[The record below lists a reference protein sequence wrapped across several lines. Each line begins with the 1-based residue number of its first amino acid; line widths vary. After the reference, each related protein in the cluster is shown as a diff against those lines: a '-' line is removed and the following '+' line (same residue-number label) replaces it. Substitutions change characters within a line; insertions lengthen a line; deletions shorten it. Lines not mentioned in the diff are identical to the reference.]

1 MQPNE
6 NEFNL
11 VGVVHAWQRQ
21 WKIITLFVAV
31 SLAVA
36 LILLLLLPKQY
47 EATAVATAG
56 NPLLSDKAYLFN
68 PNINQLYSNY
78 GNTDDLDRL
87 YGIANLDTTYKVIVD
102 SFNLVDYYKS
112 SGANNAIRLG
122 MAVLSLKKDV
132 EIQKNEVNQLTVSVW
147 NKNPALAANIA
158 NTIINVVQQIT
169 AAGLKKSYEQNLLV
183 IDSTLKDLVSK
194 YGVLVGLGTNAAGQ
208 QVDRDVALLDAE
220 KTTLLEQIKQ
230 YQKTY
235 SEIDLASKNI
245 QPALIVL
252 QTASPTAK
260 AGKPSVFAWL
270 FGVLVASFSFGLLA
284 VLLYDRKP
292 L

>member
-1 MQPNE
+1 M
-6 NEFNL
+6 
-11 VGVVHAWQRQ
+11 HAWRRQ
-21 WKIITLFVAV
+21 WKLIIVFVAI

-36 LILLLLLPKQY
+36 SILLLLLPKQY

-68 PNINQLYSNY
+68 PNIDQLYSNY
-78 GNTDDLDRL
+78 GNADDLDRL
-87 YGIANLDTTYKVIVD
+87 YGIANLDSTYKVIVD
-102 SFNLVDYYKS
+102 FFNLVDYYKS
-112 SGANNAIRLG
+112 TGANNAIRRRK
-122 MAVLSLKKDV
+122 AVFGLKKDV

-147 NKNPALAANIA
+147 NKDPALAANIA
-158 NTIINVVQQIT
+158 NSIIEVVQQIT
-169 AAGLKKSYEQNLLV
+169 AAGLKKSNEQSLFLL
-183 IDSTLKDLVSK
+183 DSTLAGLVSK
-194 YGVLVGLGTNAAGQ
+194 YGALVGSGNNATGLQAG
-208 QVDRDVALLDAE
+208 RNVALFDVE

-235 SEIDLASKNI
+235 SEVALASKNI

-252 QTASPTAK
+252 QTASPWAK
-260 AGKPSVFAWL
+260 AGKPRVLAWL

>member
-1 MQPNE
+1 M
-6 NEFNL
+6 
-11 VGVVHAWQRQ
+11 HAWRRQ
-21 WKIITLFVAV
+21 WKLIIVFVAI

-36 LILLLLLPKQY
+36 SILLLLLPKQY

-68 PNINQLYSNY
+68 PNIDQLYSNY
-78 GNTDDLDRL
+78 GSADDLDRL
-87 YGIANLDTTYKVIVD
+87 YGIANLDSTYKVIVD
-102 SFNLVDYYKS
+102 FFNLVDYYKS
-112 SGANNAIRLG
+112 TGANNAIRRRK
-122 MAVLSLKKDV
+122 AVFGLKKDV

-147 NKNPALAANIA
+147 NKDPALAANIA
-158 NTIINVVQQIT
+158 NSIIEVVQQIT
-169 AAGLKKSYEQNLLV
+169 AAGLKKSYEQSLFLL
-183 IDSTLKDLVSK
+183 DSTLAGLVSK
-194 YGVLVGLGTNAAGQ
+194 YGALVGSGNNATGLQAGK
-208 QVDRDVALLDAE
+208 DVALFDVE

-235 SEIDLASKNI
+235 SEVALASKNI

-252 QTASPTAK
+252 QTASPWAK
-260 AGKPSVFAWL
+260 AGKPRVLAWL

>member
-235 SEIDLASKNI
+235 SEIALASKNI

>member
-36 LILLLLLPKQY
+36 SILLLLLPKQY

-112 SGANNAIRLG
+112 TGANNPIRRRN
-122 MAVLSLKKDV
+122 AVFSLRKDV
-132 EIQKNEVNQLTVSVW
+132 EVQKNEVNQLTVSVW

-169 AAGLKKSYEQNLLV
+169 AAGLKKSYEQSLLV
-183 IDSTLKDLVSK
+183 IDSTLAGLVSK
-194 YGVLVGLGTNAAGQ
+194 YGALVGSGTNAAGQ

-235 SEIDLASKNI
+235 SEIALASKNI

-260 AGKPSVFAWL
+260 AGKPGVFAWL

>member
-36 LILLLLLPKQY
+36 SILLLLLPKQY

-112 SGANNAIRLG
+112 SGANNAIRRRN
-122 MAVLSLKKDV
+122 AVLGLIKDV
-132 EIQKNEVNQLTVSVW
+132 EIQKNEVNQLTISVW
-147 NKNPALAANIA
+147 NQSPALAANIA

-169 AAGLKKSYEQNLLV
+169 EAGLKKSYEQSLLV
-183 IDSTLKDLVSK
+183 IDSTLAGLVSK
-194 YGVLVGLGTNAAGQ
+194 YGVLVGSGTNAAGQ

-235 SEIDLASKNI
+235 SEIALASKNI

-260 AGKPSVFAWL
+260 AGKPRVFAWL

>member
-1 MQPNE
+1 MQPND

-11 VGVVHAWQRQ
+11 AGVMHAWRRQ
-21 WKIITLFVAV
+21 WKLIIVFVAI

-36 LILLLLLPKQY
+36 SILLLLLPKQY

-68 PNINQLYSNY
+68 PNIDQLYSNY
-78 GNTDDLDRL
+78 GNADDLDRL
-87 YGIANLDTTYKVIVD
+87 YGIANLDSTYKVIVD

-112 SGANNAIRLG
+112 TGANNAIRRRK
-122 MAVLSLKKDV
+122 AVFGLKKDV

-147 NKNPALAANIA
+147 NKDPALAANIA
-158 NTIINVVQQIT
+158 NSIIEVVQQIT
-169 AAGLKKSYEQNLLV
+169 AAGLKKSNEQSLFLL
-183 IDSTLKDLVSK
+183 DSTLAGLVSK
-194 YGVLVGLGTNAAGQ
+194 YGALVGSGNNATGLQAG
-208 QVDRDVALLDAE
+208 RNVALFDVE

-235 SEIDLASKNI
+235 SEVALASKNI

-252 QTASPTAK
+252 QTASPWAK
-260 AGKPSVFAWL
+260 AGKPRVLAWL

>member
-1 MQPNE
+1 MQPND

-11 VGVVHAWQRQ
+11 AGVMHAWRRQ
-21 WKIITLFVAV
+21 WKLIIVFVAI

-36 LILLLLLPKQY
+36 SILLLLLPKQY

-68 PNINQLYSNY
+68 PNIDQLYSNY
-78 GNTDDLDRL
+78 GSADDLDRL
-87 YGIANLDTTYKVIVD
+87 YGIANLDSTYKVIVD
-102 SFNLVDYYKS
+102 FFNLVDYYKS
-112 SGANNAIRLG
+112 TGANNAIRRRK
-122 MAVLSLKKDV
+122 AVFGLKKDV

-147 NKNPALAANIA
+147 NKDPALAANIA
-158 NTIINVVQQIT
+158 NSIIEVVQQIT
-169 AAGLKKSYEQNLLV
+169 AAGLKKSNEQSLFLL
-183 IDSTLKDLVSK
+183 DSTLAGLVSK
-194 YGVLVGLGTNAAGQ
+194 YGALVGSGNNATGLQAG
-208 QVDRDVALLDAE
+208 RDVALFDVE

-235 SEIDLASKNI
+235 SEVALASKNI

-252 QTASPTAK
+252 QTASPWAK
-260 AGKPSVFAWL
+260 AGKPRVLAWL

>member
-36 LILLLLLPKQY
+36 SILLLLLPKQY

-112 SGANNAIRLG
+112 SGANNPIRRRN
-122 MAVLSLKKDV
+122 AVLSLRKDV
-132 EIQKNEVNQLTVSVW
+132 EVQKNEVNQLTVSVW

-169 AAGLKKSYEQNLLV
+169 AAGLKKSYEQSLLV
-183 IDSTLKDLVSK
+183 IDSTLAGLVSK
-194 YGVLVGLGTNAAGQ
+194 YGALVGSGTNAAGQ

-260 AGKPSVFAWL
+260 AGKPRVFAWL

>member
-1 MQPNE
+1 MQPND

-11 VGVVHAWQRQ
+11 AGVMHAWRRQ
-21 WKIITLFVAV
+21 WKLIIVFVAI

-68 PNINQLYSNY
+68 PNIDQLYSNY
-78 GNTDDLDRL
+78 GNADDLDRL
-87 YGIANLDTTYKVIVD
+87 YGIANLDSTYKVIVD
-102 SFNLVDYYKS
+102 FFNLVDYYKS
-112 SGANNAIRLG
+112 SGANNAIRRRK
-122 MAVLSLKKDV
+122 AVFGLKKDV

-147 NKNPALAANIA
+147 NKDPALAANIA
-158 NTIINVVQQIT
+158 NSIIEVVQQIT
-169 AAGLKKSYEQNLLV
+169 AAGLKKSYEQSLFLL
-183 IDSTLKDLVSK
+183 DSTLAGLVSK
-194 YGVLVGLGTNAAGQ
+194 YGALVGSGNNATGLQAG
-208 QVDRDVALLDAE
+208 RNVALFDVE

-235 SEIDLASKNI
+235 SEVALASKNI

-252 QTASPTAK
+252 QTASPSAK
-260 AGKPSVFAWL
+260 AGKPRVLAWL

>member
-36 LILLLLLPKQY
+36 SILLLFLPKQY

-112 SGANNAIRLG
+112 TGANNPIRRRN
-122 MAVLSLKKDV
+122 AVFSLRKDV
-132 EIQKNEVNQLTVSVW
+132 EVQKNEVNQLTVSVW

-169 AAGLKKSYEQNLLV
+169 AAGLKKSYEQSLLV
-183 IDSTLKDLVSK
+183 IDSTLAGLVSK
-194 YGVLVGLGTNAAGQ
+194 YGALVGSGTNAAGQ

-260 AGKPSVFAWL
+260 AGKPRVFAWL

>member
-1 MQPNE
+1 MQPND

-11 VGVVHAWQRQ
+11 AGVMHAWRRQ
-21 WKIITLFVAV
+21 WKLIIVFVAI

-36 LILLLLLPKQY
+36 SILLLLLPKQY

-68 PNINQLYSNY
+68 PNIDQLYSNY
-78 GNTDDLDRL
+78 GSADDLDRL
-87 YGIANLDTTYKVIVD
+87 YGIANLDSTYKVIVD

-112 SGANNAIRLG
+112 TGANNAIRRRK
-122 MAVLSLKKDV
+122 AVFGLKKDV

-147 NKNPALAANIA
+147 NKDPALAANIA
-158 NTIINVVQQIT
+158 NSMIEVVQQIT
-169 AAGLKKSYEQNLLV
+169 AAGLKKSNEQSLFLL
-183 IDSTLKDLVSK
+183 DSTLAGLVSK
-194 YGVLVGLGTNAAGQ
+194 YGALVGSGNNATGLQAG
-208 QVDRDVALLDAE
+208 RNVALFDVE

-235 SEIDLASKNI
+235 SEVALASKNI

-252 QTASPTAK
+252 QTASPWAK
-260 AGKPSVFAWL
+260 AGKPRVLAWL

>member
-36 LILLLLLPKQY
+36 SILLLFLPKQY

-112 SGANNAIRLG
+112 TGANNPIRRRN
-122 MAVLSLKKDV
+122 AVFSLRKDV
-132 EIQKNEVNQLTVSVW
+132 EVQKNEVNQLTVSVW

-169 AAGLKKSYEQNLLV
+169 EAGLKKSYEQSLLV
-183 IDSTLKDLVSK
+183 IDSTLAGLVSK
-194 YGVLVGLGTNAAGQ
+194 YGALVGSGTNAAGQ

-260 AGKPSVFAWL
+260 AGKPRVFAWL